1 MSQAGAEA
9 DAKAVA
15 EANEEF
21 YAAFEAL
28 DMDRMEACWRH
39 DDEVRC
45 IHPGWDVMTGWPRV
59 RRSWAVIFANSA
71 YIQFFLTDV
80 NVHVDADTAVVTC
93 AENVLSSVGGP
104 DMEDAKVLA
113 TNVFRRD
120 GGRWL
125 MVLHHGSPVLR
136 S

>member
-1 MSQAGAEA
+1 CRSDTPRCARRQSNDRGDAPLGGDMSQAGAEA

-45 IHPGWDVMTGWPRV
+45 IHPAWDVMAGWPRV

-71 YIQFFLTDV
+71 YIQFFLTDI
-80 NVHVDADTAVVTC
+80 
-93 AENVLSSVGGP
+93 G
-104 DMEDAKVLA
+104 
-113 TNVFRRD
+113 
-120 GGRWL
+120 
-125 MVLHHGSPVLR
+125 
-136 S
+136 